1 MRDGGNTER
10 QMTSLRI
17 RSGQSP
23 IIFSRNSA
31 PTLYSTWKCRPGVD
45 IHYYSKIFSSVRFS
59 YSINLHYTVNT
70 ALVMDRN
77 SEPVQALFKNG
88 TVVVIYVWEVPA
100 IYTRLGQLQVSNST
114 FCLTLIHKR
123 NQLYKKE

>member
-1 MRDGGNTER
+1 MEMPT
-10 QMTSLRI
+10 
-17 RSGQSP
+17 RSGHP
-23 IIFSRNSA
+23 
-31 PTLYSTWKCRPGVD
+31 LLL
-45 IHYYSKIFSSVRFS
+45 KIFSSVRFS
-59 YSINLHYTVNT
+59 YRINLHYTVNT